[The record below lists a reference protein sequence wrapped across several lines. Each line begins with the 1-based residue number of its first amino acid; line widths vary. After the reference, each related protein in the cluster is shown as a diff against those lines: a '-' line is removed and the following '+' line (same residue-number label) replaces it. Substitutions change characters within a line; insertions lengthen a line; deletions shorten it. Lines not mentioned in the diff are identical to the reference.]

1 MLELTLTARDL
12 AYVRFAY
19 SPLWEVVASVRVL
32 KSPPGGSRHRAWID
46 AVAPRLR
53 SARLDLTL
61 LSDLI
66 PVPTRMIPAFLA
78 PPPTTSA
85 PDLGVELAGLRAQS
99 AEAIRVGLDMLPT
112 PRTAAIAELHDD
124 PASVLPHLAETIEA
138 YWRLALSPYWARIR
152 GLCERDIL
160 YRARLLAEGGVRR
173 LFADLDPMV
182 SWDGERLRV
191 DHKHVSRRD
200 DAAGLGL
207 LLTPS
212 VFVWPTVFSLTTPPW
227 QPTLRYGP
235 RGIGMLWKPEPQA
248 VPEALAAVL
257 GRSRAMLL
265 STLDEPESTTALA
278 MRTGLTAGAV
288 SQHLGVLKDSGLVGA
303 HRSGRYVLYARTEL
317 GESLVTGGK
326 D

>member
-1 MLELTLTARDL
+1 MLELALTADDL
-12 AYVRFAY
+12 AFVRFAY

-32 KSPPGGSRHRAWID
+32 KSPPAGSRHRSWIE
-46 AVAPRLR
+46 AVGPRLR

-78 PPPTTSA
+78 PPPATSA
-85 PDLGVELAGLRAQS
+85 PDLGVELAGLRALTPDV
-99 AEAIRVGLDMLPT
+99 IRKGLDMQPRQT
-112 PRTAAIAELHDD
+112 PAMEMLYAD
-124 PASVLPHLAETIEA
+124 PAAEVPRLADAIQA
-138 YWRLALSPYWARIR
+138 YWELALSPYWARIR

-182 SWDGERLRV
+182 SLDGETLRV
-191 DHKHVSRRD
+191 DHKNVSRRVE
-200 DAAGLGL
+200 ASGMGL

-212 VFVWPTVFSLTTPPW
+212 VFAWPTVFSLTTPPW

-235 RGIGMLWKPEPQA
+235 RGIGLLWTPERHDA
-248 VPEALAAVL
+248 SAGLAAIL
-257 GRSRAMLL
+257 GRSRAQLL
-265 STLDEPESTTALA
+265 SSLDEPESTQAMA
-278 MRTGLTAGAV
+278 MRTGLTPGAV
-288 SQHLGVLKDSGLVGA
+288 SQHLTALKGAGLVGA
-303 HRSGRYVLYARTEL
+303 HRSGRYVLYARTDL
-317 GESLVTGGK
+317 GERLVARRQ

>member
-1 MLELTLTARDL
+1 MTLTAQDL
-12 AYVRFAY
+12 AFVRFAY

-32 KSPPGGSRHRAWID
+32 KSPPAGSRHRPWID
-46 AVAPRLR
+46 AVGPRLR

-85 PDLGVELAGLRAQS
+85 PDLGVELAGLRAVPH
-99 AEAIRVGLDMLPT
+99 ERVREGLDRMPGERTPAMAAMYEDPETELP
-112 PRTAAIAELHDD
+112 RLADAIL
-124 PASVLPHLAETIEA
+124 A
-138 YWRLALSPYWARIR
+138 YWELALSPYWARIR

-182 SWDGERLRV
+182 SWDGEKLRV
-191 DHKHVSRRD
+191 DHKNVTRQEKS
-200 DAAGLGL
+200 AGLGL

-212 VFVWPTVFSLTTPPW
+212 AFVWPTVFSLTSTPW

-235 RGIGMLWKPEPQA
+235 RGIGLLWTPEKRDVSQG
-248 VPEALAAVL
+248 LAAVL
-257 GRSRAMLL
+257 GRSRAHLL
-265 STLDEPESTTALA
+265 STLNEPESTRALA
-278 MRTGLTAGAV
+278 IRTGLTSGAV
-288 SQHLGVLKDSGLVGA
+288 SQHLGALKGAGLVGA
-303 HRSGRYVLYARTEL
+303 HRSGRYVLYARTDL
-317 GESLVTGGK
+317 GERLVGRRE